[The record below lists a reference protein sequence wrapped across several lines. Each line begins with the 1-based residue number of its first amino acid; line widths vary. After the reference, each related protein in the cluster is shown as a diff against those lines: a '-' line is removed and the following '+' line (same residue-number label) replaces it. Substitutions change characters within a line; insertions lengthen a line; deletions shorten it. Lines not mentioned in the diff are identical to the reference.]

1 MADGEKTYYDSRQ
14 SLSGEKT
21 LSNAVFT
28 DLTTT
33 GHGAAA
39 QVNSD
44 AIVTITGS
52 TFSGN
57 SATATSSI
65 GGAIY
70 VAGGTASISGCTF
83 TDNYAGRRG
92 GAINARGP
100 LTISDTVFDGNSAST
115 NNNGGAVYVYTNA
128 TYSDSALTLTG
139 NVAFLTASDRVY
151 SAGPVTITG
160 ATIKAHANMGFAN
173 AAQVTDSAFIF
184 GNNEAISIGALA
196 FDTASEV
203 TFAGNSKVTFA
214 ANQSFQD
221 VAVTV
226 DGGAYLFTGTY
237 TIAENAGD
245 VSGEK
250 LNASELEFVRQTL
263 SYANNTLTLTV
274 ESDAIKS
281 AMFTA
286 GKEAY
291 VKIGDSYY
299 AGTQYDTFADMMAAT
314 GVDAYVVDGVTFNSK
329 TEFNK
334 SLLIFNNIT
343 VADITG
349 ENSYSDGFYISGGS
363 TRISNSTFRNI
374 VMNRTS
380 GTQYGGAMYIGNAKV
395 DISNTTF
402 ADNKQ
407 QRGGGIAI
415 NSGGVLTLKDCTF
428 SGNIG
433 YAVWNL
439 SGSTTTYTGTNKF
452 LTASDNIY
460 VHASSVVSFTNA
472 AIYMAGGMGA
482 NSVETAAVT
491 VTDSDF
497 YFTNDAEISILKLAF
512 TDQASSVNFNGKS
525 VKFTYADGQ
534 SLSDATVTVDG
545 SNYTSTGTYLIAA
558 NVSAIDINKASVV
571 NNKYEFLTQNLAYD
585 AETKNLNLT
594 VTSTANAALFAA
606 EDKNSITI
614 DGKKYTG
621 YNHDSW
627 ADALSATGVEAYIAD
642 GVTFTEKHGISK
654 PLTIYNDT
662 VFDGMVKEVHG
673 GALGINGG
681 TTKLYGATFSGNKVL
696 TDASIGGAIFAN
708 LTNANNAVVEISGS
722 TFTGNYAEKRGG
734 ALNLRGNDTTLVT
747 ISDTVFD
754 GNSNGKVVWDG
765 DAGAIFLNT
774 GTLTLTGK
782 VDFLTATDS
791 VYTGSNATMN
801 ITDAD
806 ITLGAAFSAAALN
819 LTDSTVTFNGGTA
832 FWVRNLQTGGENEFI
847 FSGKS
852 VVAFNQTDLSDINV
866 TVDGSLYQGDTVKF
880 ASGISALGDYTIAGN
895 DNSKLTLFLENGEL
909 TLRELTD
916 KNAVYDNNY
925 DGNGSAL
932 LVNTT
937 VSGVL
942 FADKSGVAK
951 DKIDTSISGGKAG
964 IIVGG
969 AYANNTA
976 SATDA
981 VILSI
986 GGEVEVSG
994 PVYGGGYMYGDG
1006 NAVPLDA
1013 QMTVGSVDITLYGG
1027 EIGNNIFGGI
1037 HAREYGKATVDE
1049 VNIAVTAGTHGRIY
1063 AGGWAEKGAVSSVAA
1078 ANVTISGGS
1087 VDYLYGAGANAD
1099 GETFVGT
1106 TNITIE
1112 NDAVVNTIFMGGR
1125 YGYSYVDVVNLTF
1138 DDDAKVLK
1146 RLSGVSSAGMDYA
1159 ETNVELKTSVTA
1171 DLIDYVD
1178 NFIINEDCT
1187 LTANNEF
1194 YLGNRVE
1201 GGAEPGVTTF
1211 DFVTDG
1217 LDEAWTAIAGISDFA
1232 NAKFSVNGAGL
1243 TAWDGTA
1250 AIAIGG
1256 YELTYDADKKT
1267 ITLANA

>member
-14 SLSGEKT
+14 SLYGEKT
-21 LSNAVFT
+21 LSDAVFT
-28 DLTTT
+28 DLTID
-33 GHGAAA
+33 GHGAAIC
-39 QVNSD
+39 VNKE

-57 SATATSSI
+57 SATTSASSI

-70 VAGGTASISGCTF
+70 VVAGGALDISGSTF
-83 TDNYAGRRG
+83 TDNYAGKRG
-92 GAINARGP
+92 GAINSRGA
-100 LTISDTVFDGNSAST
+100 LTVSDSVFDSNTANT
-115 NNNGGAVYVYTNA
+115 AGGAAIWVTA
-128 TYSDSALTLTG
+128 AGSLTLSG
-139 NVAFLTASDRVY
+139 KVAFLTSSDKVY
-151 SAGPVTITG
+151 SAGAVTITN
-160 ATIKAHANMGFAN
+160 ATVNTN
-173 AAQVTDSAFIF
+173 ADLNFGSNTATVTASTFNF
-184 GNNEAISIGALA
+184 GNREEIYIGALN
-196 FDTASEV
+196 FTDTASTM
-203 TFAGNSKVTFA
+203 TFAGSSKVTFA
-214 ANQSFQD
+214 TGQSLKD
-221 VAVTV
+221 VAITV
-226 DGGAYLFTGTY
+226 DGGAYLASGTY

-250 LNASELEFVRQTL
+250 LKASELEFLTQSL

-274 ESDAIKS
+274 ESS
-281 AMFTA
+281 ATSAALFTA
-286 GKEAY
+286 DKKNY
-291 VKIGDSYY
+291 VKIGDTYY

-314 GVDAYVVDGVTFNSK
+314 GVDAYVVDGVTFNARQSYSK
-329 TEFNK
+329 TQV
-334 SLLIFNNIT
+334 LLNNIT
-343 VADITG
+343 IADIAGVNTSG
-349 ENSYSDGFYISGGS
+349 GGLYISGG
-363 TRISNSTFRNI
+363 TTTITNSEFKNI
-374 VMNRTS
+374 VMARDDKDYY
-380 GTQYGGAMYIGNAKV
+380 YGGAIYIGSADV
-395 DISNTTF
+395 YVSGSEF
-402 ADNKQ
+402 AGNRNI
-407 QRGGGIAI
+407 RGGAVFI
-415 NSGGVLTLKDCTF
+415 NNGGSLTVKDCTF
-428 SGNIG
+428 SGNSS
-433 YAVWNL
+433 YAVWNHT
-439 SGSTTTYTGTNKF
+439 GSKTTYTGTNKF
-452 LTASDNIY
+452 TTAQDGIY
-460 VHASSVVSFTNA
+460 VHSA
-472 AIYMAGGMGA
+472 ATVKFVDADMYMEAGMGSNDTSA
-482 NSVETAAVT
+482 AAVT
-491 VTDSDF
+491 LTNSHL
-497 YFTNDAEISILKLAF
+497 YFTNDTAVSVLTLNF
-512 TDQASSVNFNGKS
+512 TDKVSSVNFTGSQK
-525 VKFTYADGQ
+525 VTFATGQ
-534 SLSDATVTVDG
+534 SLKDVA
-545 SNYTSTGTYLIAA
+545 
-558 NVSAIDINKASVV
+558 
-571 NNKYEFLTQNLAYD
+571 
-585 AETKNLNLT
+585 
-594 VTSTANAALFAA
+594 
-606 EDKNSITI
+606 ITI
-614 DGKKYTG
+614 DGASYLGAGSYVIAENVIDVGNWTFTPSDQEYVKQTVSYDSENKVIKLDVDSLATSAAIFDKNNSSVIQIDGTYYAG
-621 YNHDSW
+621 INYDSW
-627 ADALSATGVEAYIAD
+627 ADALKATGVDAYIAD
-642 GVTFTEKHGISK
+642 GVTFTATHSVAKS
-654 PLTIYNDT
+654 LAIYQNT
-662 VFDGMVKEVHG
+662 VFDSLEDTHG
-673 GALGINGG
+673 GALTISGG
-681 TTKLYGATFSGNKVL
+681 TTKLIGATFSGNKVL
-696 TDASIGGAIFAN
+696 TDASIGGAIYAN